1 MKRPLS
7 DIRVCDLSQNLA
19 GPFCAQILGDLGAE
33 IIKVEPPSGDTAR
46 PWGPPFW
53 GDDSV
58 LFLSVSRNKRS
69 IMLDLKAEEGRE
81 ALRRLIA
88 TSDVLV
94 ASARVGVPER
104 LGYDYETA
112 RALRDDIVYLSV
124 TAYGER
130 GPRKNHPGYDPL
142 MQAYA
147 GIMSVTGHPDGPP
160 ARVGGSV
167 VDFGTGMW
175 GAIAVLGALR
185 SRDRTGEGSKLEIS
199 LLDTSVGWVSY
210 HIMGYLATG
219 EVPGPMG
226 SGLGSIVPYQA
237 FETGDGGSVM
247 IAAGND
253 GIFRRLCRA
262 LDAPELAE
270 DSRFATNPKRVA
282 LRDELVPVLEEIIS
296 GYETDELVRVLEE
309 HSVPCSPIQDIAEVA
324 ADPQVEAAE
333 LIPRATHSQVDEYRD
348 VAIALRMDGERPR
361 GVLPPPGPGEHTEE
375 ILGELGYDDEEMRAL
390 MEKGIA
396 VDARRGRTADDEAA
410 D

>member
-1 MKRPLS
+1 MKHPLS
-7 DIRVCDLSQNLA
+7 DIRILDLSQNLA

-69 IMLDLKAEEGRE
+69 IILDLKAEEGQEVLQR
-81 ALRRLIA
+81 IMA
-88 TSDVLV
+88 TSDVVL

-112 RALRDDIVYLSV
+112 RAVRDDIVYISV

-130 GPRKNHPGYDPL
+130 GPRKEDPGYDPL
-142 MQAYA
+142 MQAYS
-147 GIMSVTGHPDGPP
+147 GIMSVTGHPGGSP

-167 VDFGTGMW
+167 VDYGTGMW

-185 SRDRTGEGSKLEIS
+185 SRDATGEGAKLEVA
-199 LLDTSVGWVSY
+199 LLDTAVGWVSY
-210 HIMGYLATG
+210 HLMGYLATG

-237 FETGDGGSVM
+237 FETTDGSVM

-253 GIFRRLCRA
+253 GIYRRLCRA
-262 LDAPELAE
+262 LDAPELA
-270 DSRFATNPKRVA
+270 DDPRFETNPKRVA
-282 LRDELVPVLEEIIS
+282 HRDELIPVLEETIA
-296 GYETDELVRVLEE
+296 GYSTQELVEVLEE

-324 ADPQVEAAE
+324 NDAQVEAAE
-333 LIPRATHSQVDEYRD
+333 LLPRAPHSQVSDYRD
-348 VAIALRMDGERPR
+348 MALPLRMDGERPR
-361 GVLPPPGPGEHTEE
+361 GDRPPPGPGEHTEE
-375 ILGELGYDDEEMRAL
+375 ILREMGYTAAEIESL
-390 MEKGIA
+390 KEKGVA
-396 VDARRGRTADDEAA
+396 VTVTSNPSSGAGEEES
-410 D
+410 